1 MIPTFG
7 MGARGAAVSRLRRDA
22 TRAVAYPRHFILLA
36 SATATLGM
44 TDRWHE
50 GQGAVATLG
59 LYGGLHATLI
69 VAALREQHAPRRKV
83 GFILI
88 AAGLAM
94 LCVLIGLSLGLRL
107 GAVLGVGAPAVILTL
122 SSGLGAASYG
132 FLIHRFWSRDLSVR
146 KQCWI
151 TLCCGAATLAA
162 LPSGV
167 YLHTMGVG
175 WFAMVWWW
183 SFSIALWYHDGGPD
197 MRRVLTELRQVR

>member
-1 MIPTFG
+1 M
-7 MGARGAAVSRLRRDA
+7 RHNL

-36 SATATLGM
+36 SVTAALAM

-59 LYGGLHATLI
+59 LYGGLHSTLI
-69 VAALREQHAPRRKV
+69 VAALREQQALRRKL

-94 LCVLIGLSLGLRL
+94 LCALIGLSVGHRL

-132 FLIHRFWSRDLSVR
+132 LLIRRFWSRDLSIR
-146 KQCWI
+146 KQCWV
-151 TLCCGAATLAA
+151 TLCCGTATLAA

-167 YLHTMGVG
+167 YLHIVGVG

-197 MRRVLTELRQVR
+197 MRRVLTGFRQVR